1 MKKLFVKSAGCMAV
15 VAMSLAS
22 ASCSQQKAAEQVDPI
37 LSHIDSTVRPQDDF
51 FEYANGA
58 WLNSHPIDPS
68 ENSVGIFKAVDDTVQ
83 AQVYKICLEA
93 SAAQFE
99 KGSNKQKIGD
109 LYYSGMDSTTLNAA
123 GISALKEYLDRIDA
137 MTSVDDL
144 AQTAAYIS
152 SVSGTPFFG
161 FGVSQDEMNSDVNVV
176 SLSQGGLSMPD
187 RNYYVDD
194 DANTQNV
201 RQAFQTYA
209 KGIFGK
215 MGYDDNRAQTA
226 VDNILGFETSLA
238 KNSRKREDLRD
249 PFANYNKMT
258 VSRLSDIAAGFDW
271 KAFMAGVGL
280 NNVDSV
286 VVGQPEFFTSLGML
300 LRHTDL
306 NVLKDYMKFQV
317 VDGMAAYMDDET
329 YMLNFNFYSKTLRG
343 AEVPRPRWKRVVDVT
358 NSVLGDL
365 VGQVYVAEYLPKGT
379 KEKFIEIGDA
389 IRAEFANHIK
399 NLDWMSEPTK
409 EKALQK
415 LDAVN
420 MKLAYPDTW
429 KDMSA
434 LDISRDSYTA
444 NIINANRWRFDRMV
458 KRYGQ
463 PVDRSEWHMQPQT
476 YNAYYSP
483 TNNEICIPGCNI
495 IVPGFEGR
503 MPDDAILYAII
514 GGSTFG
520 HEITHGFDDSGCKY
534 DAKGNLSDWW
544 TAEDKA
550 KFEEKTKKIVEQFDG
565 YEVINGL
572 HINGENTQG
581 ENIADLGGL
590 IMGYEAFKKTEQY
603 KNNVIIG
610 GFTPDQRYFLG
621 HAQAWMVKYRDEAL
635 ITRVKTDEH
644 SPAKWRVIGPLSDCE
659 EFYEAW
665 GVKEGDK
672 MWRAPED
679 RVKIW

>member
-1 MKKLFVKSAGCMAV
+1 MKTLFAKSAGCMAV
-15 VAMSLAS
+15 VAAVLAS
-22 ASCSQQKAAEQVDPI
+22 SSCSQQKSAEPEDPI
-37 LSHIDSTVRPQDDF
+37 LSHVDPSVRPQDDF

-93 SAAQFE
+93 SATQNAA
-99 KGSNKQKIGD
+99 GSNKQKIGD
-109 LYYSGMDSTTLNAA
+109 LYFSGMDSTTLNAQ
-123 GISALKEYLDRIDA
+123 GIAALKEYLDRIDA
-137 MTSVDDL
+137 VGSIKEL
-144 AQTAAYIS
+144 PQIAAYLS
-152 SVSGTPFFG
+152 PVSGTPFFR
-161 FGVSQDEMNSDVNVV
+161 FGVSQDEKNSDVNVV
-176 SLSQGGLSMPD
+176 SLSQGGLSLPD
-187 RNYYVDD
+187 RNYYFDD
-194 DANTQNV
+194 DENTDRV
-201 RQAFQTYA
+201 RRAFRTYA
-209 KGIFGK
+209 SGIFGK
-215 MGYDDNRAQTA
+215 MGYDDAQAQAA
-226 VDNILGFETSLA
+226 VDKMLQFETQIA
-238 KNSRKREDLRD
+238 KSSRKREDLRD
-249 PFANYNKMT
+249 PFTNYNKMS
-258 VSRLSDIAAGFDW
+258 VAQLAALMPGYDI
-271 KAFMAGVGL
+271 KAYMSGVGL
-280 NNVDSV
+280 NGVDSV
-286 VVGQPEFFTSLGML
+286 VVGQPEFFTALDRQ
-300 LRHTDL
+300 LRQTDL
-306 NVLKDYMKFQV
+306 SVLKDYLKFQV
-317 VDGMAAYMDDET
+317 LDALAEYVDDDT
-329 YMLNFNFYSKTLRG
+329 YMLSFDYYSKSLRG

-389 IRAEFANHIK
+389 IREEFANHIK

-409 EKALQK
+409 VKALQK
-415 LDAVN
+415 LEAVS
-420 MKLAYPDTW
+420 MKLAYPDKW

-434 LDISRDSYTA
+434 LDISRDSYA
-444 NIINANRWRFDRMV
+444 GNIINANRWRFDRMI
-458 KRYGQ
+458 KKYGQ

-565 YEVINGL
+565 YEVIDGL
-572 HINGENTQG
+572 HINGKNTQG

-590 IMGYEAFKKTEQY
+590 IMGYEAFKKTDQY
-603 KNNVIIG
+603 KNNVVIG
-610 GFTPDQRYFLG
+610 GFTPDKRYFLG
-621 HAQAWMVKYRDEAL
+621 HAQAWMVRYRDEAL
-635 ITRVKTDEH
+635 VTRVKTDEH
-644 SPAKWRVIGPLSDCE
+644 SPAKWRVIGPLSDCN

>member
-1 MKKLFVKSAGCMAV
+1 MKKLFAKSASCMAV
-15 VAMSLAS
+15 VAVALAS
-22 ASCSQQKAAEQVDPI
+22 SSCSQQKSGEPTDPI
-37 LSHIDSTVRPQDDF
+37 LSHIDSTVRPQDDL

-83 AQVYKICLEA
+83 TQVYKICLEA
-93 SAAQFE
+93 SATQNAA
-99 KGSNKQKIGD
+99 GSNKQKIGD
-109 LYYSGMDSTTLNAA
+109 LYFSGMDSTTLNAQ
-123 GISALKEYLDRIDA
+123 GISALNEYFDRIDA
-137 MTSVDDL
+137 MKSADEL
-144 AQTAAYIS
+144 PQIAAYLSPI
-152 SVSGTPFFG
+152 SGTPFFR
-161 FGVSQDEMNSDVNVV
+161 FGVSQDEKNSDVNVI

-187 RNYYVDD
+187 RNYYFDND
-194 DANTQNV
+194 ENTDRV
-201 RQAFQTYA
+201 RQAFRTYA
-209 KGIFGK
+209 RGIFGEI
-215 MGYDDNRAQTA
+215 GYDDTQAQAA
-226 VDNILGFETSLA
+226 VDKMLQFETQIA

-249 PFANYNKMT
+249 PFTNYNKM
-258 VSRLSDIAAGFDW
+258 SMAQLAALMPGYDI
-271 KAFMAGVGL
+271 KAYMSGVGL
-280 NNVDSV
+280 NGVDSV
-286 VVGQPEFFTSLGML
+286 VVGQPEFFTALDKQ
-300 LRHTDL
+300 LRQTDL
-306 NVLKDYMKFQV
+306 NVLKDYLKFQV
-317 VDGMAAYMDDET
+317 LDALAEYVDDDT
-329 YMLNFNFYSKTLRG
+329 YMLSFNYYSKSLRG
-343 AEVPRPRWKRVVDVT
+343 AQVPRPRWKRVVDVT

-389 IRAEFANHIK
+389 IREEFANHIR

-409 EKALQK
+409 AKALQK
-415 LDAVN
+415 LEAVN
-420 MKLAYPDTW
+420 MKLAYPDKW

-434 LDISRDSYTA
+434 LDISRDSYVD
-444 NIINANRWRFDRMV
+444 NIINANRWRFDRMI

-565 YEVINGL
+565 YEVIDGL
-572 HINGENTQG
+572 HINGKNTQG

-603 KNNVIIG
+603 RNNVIIG
-610 GFTPDQRYFLG
+610 GFTPDKRYFLG
-621 HAQAWMVKYRDEAL
+621 HAQAWMVRYRDEAL
-635 ITRVKTDEH
+635 VTRVKTDEH
-644 SPAKWRVIGPLSDCE
+644 SPAKWRVIGPLSDCN

>member
-1 MKKLFVKSAGCMAV
+1 MKTLFGCMAV
-15 VAMSLAS
+15 VAAALAS
-22 ASCSQQKAAEQVDPI
+22 SSCSQQKSAEPTDPI

-93 SAAQFE
+93 SATQNAA
-99 KGSNKQKIGD
+99 GSNKQKIGD
-109 LYYSGMDSTTLNAA
+109 LYFSGMDSTTLNAQ
-123 GISALKEYLDRIDA
+123 GIAALKEYLDRIDA
-137 MTSVDDL
+137 VGSAKDL
-144 AQTAAYIS
+144 PQTAAWLS
-152 SVSGTPFFG
+152 PVAGTPFFR
-161 FGVSQDEMNSDVNVV
+161 FGVSQDEKNSDVNVI

-187 RNYYVDD
+187 RNYYFDD
-194 DANTQNV
+194 DENTERV
-201 RQAFQTYA
+201 RQAFRTYA
-209 KGIFGK
+209 CGIFGK
-215 MGYDDNRAQTA
+215 MGYDDKQAQEA
-226 VDNILGFETSLA
+226 VDNMLQFETQIA
-238 KNSRKREDLRD
+238 KSSRKREDLRD
-249 PFANYNKMT
+249 PFTNYNKM
-258 VSRLSDIAAGFDW
+258 SMAQLKALMPGYDIEAYM
-271 KAFMAGVGL
+271 KGVGL
-280 NNVDSV
+280 NGVDSV
-286 VVGQPEFFTSLGML
+286 VVGQPEFFTALDKQ
-300 LRHTDL
+300 LRQTDL
-306 NVLKDYMKFQV
+306 SVLKDYLKFQV
-317 VDGMAAYMDDET
+317 LDALAEYVDDDT
-329 YMLNFNFYSKTLRG
+329 YMLSFNYYSKSLRG
-343 AEVPRPRWKRVVDVT
+343 AQVPRPRWKRVVDVT

-389 IRAEFANHIK
+389 IREEFANHIK

-409 EKALQK
+409 AKALQK
-415 LDAVN
+415 LEAVN
-420 MKLAYPDTW
+420 MKLAYPDKW

-434 LDISRDSYTA
+434 LDISRDSYA
-444 NIINANRWRFDRMV
+444 GNIINANLWRFDRMI
-458 KRYGQ
+458 KKYGQ

-565 YEVINGL
+565 YEVIDGL
-572 HINGENTQG
+572 HINGKNTQG

-590 IMGYEAFKKTEQY
+590 VMGYEAFKKTDQY
-603 KNNVIIG
+603 KNNVVIG
-610 GFTPDQRYFLG
+610 GFTPDKRYFLG
-621 HAQAWMVKYRDEAL
+621 HAQAWMVRYRDEAL

-644 SPAKWRVIGPLSDCE
+644 SPAKWRVIGPLSDCN

>member
-1 MKKLFVKSAGCMAV
+1 MKTLFGCMAV
-15 VAMSLAS
+15 VAAALAS
-22 ASCSQQKAAEQVDPI
+22 SSCSQQKSAEPADPI

-93 SAAQFE
+93 SATQNAA
-99 KGSNKQKIGD
+99 GSNKQKIGD
-109 LYYSGMDSTTLNAA
+109 LYFSGMDSTTLNAQ
-123 GISALKEYLDRIDA
+123 GIAALKEYLDRIDA
-137 MTSVDDL
+137 VGSAKDL
-144 AQTAAYIS
+144 PQTAAWLS
-152 SVSGTPFFG
+152 PVAGTPFFR
-161 FGVSQDEMNSDVNVV
+161 FGVSQDEKNSDVNVI

-187 RNYYVDD
+187 RNYYFDD
-194 DANTQNV
+194 DENTERV
-201 RQAFQTYA
+201 RQAFRTYA
-209 KGIFGK
+209 CGIFGK
-215 MGYDDNRAQTA
+215 MGYDDKQAQTA
-226 VDNILGFETSLA
+226 VDNMLQFETQIA
-238 KNSRKREDLRD
+238 KSSRKREDLRD
-249 PFANYNKMT
+249 PFTNYNKM
-258 VSRLSDIAAGFDW
+258 SMAQLKALMPGYDIEAYM
-271 KAFMAGVGL
+271 KGVGL
-280 NNVDSV
+280 NGVDSV
-286 VVGQPEFFTSLGML
+286 VVGQPEFFTALDKQ
-300 LRHTDL
+300 LRQTDL
-306 NVLKDYMKFQV
+306 SVLKDYLKFQV
-317 VDGMAAYMDDET
+317 LDALAEYVDDDT
-329 YMLNFNFYSKTLRG
+329 YMLSFNYYSRSLRG
-343 AEVPRPRWKRVVDVT
+343 AQVPRPRWKRVVDVT

-389 IRAEFANHIK
+389 IREEFANHIK

-409 EKALQK
+409 AKALQK
-415 LDAVN
+415 LEAVN
-420 MKLAYPDTW
+420 MKLAYPDKW

-434 LDISRDSYTA
+434 LDISRDSYA
-444 NIINANRWRFDRMV
+444 GNIINANRWRFDRMI
-458 KRYGQ
+458 KKYGQ

-565 YEVINGL
+565 YEVIDGL
-572 HINGENTQG
+572 HINGKNTQG

-590 IMGYEAFKKTEQY
+590 VMGYEAFKKTDQY
-603 KNNVIIG
+603 KNNVVIG
-610 GFTPDQRYFLG
+610 GFTPDKRYFLG
-621 HAQAWMVKYRDEAL
+621 HAQAWMVRYRDEAL

-644 SPAKWRVIGPLSDCE
+644 SPAKWRVIGPLSDCN

>member
-1 MKKLFVKSAGCMAV
+1 MKKLLTYSVGCMA
-15 VAMSLAS
+15 ALSAITL
-22 ASCSQQKAAEQVDPI
+22 ASCSQQKSAEPIDPI

-51 FEYANGA
+51 FEYANGG
-58 WLNSHPIDPS
+58 WLNSHPIAAS

-93 SAAQFE
+93 SATQNEA
-99 KGSNKQKIGD
+99 GSNKQKIGD
-109 LYYSGMDSTTLNAA
+109 LYYSGMDSVTLNQN
-123 GISALKEYLDRIDA
+123 GISELKPYFDQIDGLTSLEGLSAL
-137 MTSVDDL
+137 S
-144 AQTAAYIS
+144 AQLS
-152 SVSGTPFFG
+152 PVSGAPFFR
-161 FGVSQDEMNSDVNVV
+161 FGVSQDDKNSDVNAV
-176 SLSQGGLSMPD
+176 SLSQGGLSLPN
-187 RNYYVDD
+187 RRYYIDD
-194 DANTQNV
+194 DQNSQKI
-201 RQAFQTYA
+201 RQNFVEYA
-209 KGIFGK
+209 KGIFQAI
-215 MGYDDNRAQTA
+215 GYNEAKAQA
-226 VDNILGFETSLA
+226 AADGLLKFETALA
-238 KNSRKREDLRD
+238 QSSRNLEDMRD
-249 PFANYNKMT
+249 PFQNYNKMSVAQVQKLT
-258 VSRLSDIAAGFDW
+258 PDFNWTTYMNGI
-271 KAFMAGVGL
+271 GL
-280 NNVDSV
+280 NGVDSII
-286 VVGQPEFFTSLGML
+286 VGQPEFFTALNKTL
-300 LRHTDL
+300 KATNTDDL
-306 NVLKDYMKFQV
+306 KNVLKFQILDGLAQY
-317 VDGMAAYMDDET
+317 VDDNT
-329 YMLNFNFYSKTLRG
+329 YMLSFNFYQKSLRG
-343 AEVPRPRWKRVVDVT
+343 VQEPRPRWKRVVDVT

-379 KEKFIEIGDA
+379 KEKFIEIGNA
-389 IRAEFANHIK
+389 IKAEFAEHIK
-399 NLDWMSEPTK
+399 HLDWMSEPTK

-420 MKLAYPDTW
+420 MKLAYPDKW

-434 LDISRDSYTA
+434 LQISRDSYVR
-444 NIINANRWRFDRMV
+444 NIINANIWRFDRMV

-565 YEVINGL
+565 YEVIDGM
-572 HINGENTQG
+572 HINGQNTQG

-590 IMGYEAFKKTEQY
+590 IMGYEAFKKTDQF

-610 GFTPDQRYFLG
+610 GFTPDKRYFLG
-621 HAQAWMVKYRDEAL
+621 HAQAWMVKYRDEELAR
-635 ITRVKTDEH
+635 RVKSDEH
-644 SPAKWRVIGPLSDCE
+644 SPAKWRVIGPLSDCD

-672 MWRAPED
+672 MYRAPED